1 MIYKGDVGMIR
12 LFLCKETE
20 NIWTGQ
26 VSRKLPR
33 NIQDRALRKL
43 RQLDAALTLE
53 DLRNPPSN
61 HLENLKGDKKGR
73 MSIRINNQWRLCFHW
88 YDGEA
93 TEIEIVDYH

>member
-12 LFLCKETE
+12 SFLCKETE
-20 NIWTGQ
+20 NIWAGQ